1 MKPIKR
7 VIREEH
13 VQSIIDGV
21 LYFPSCQTFV
31 DLLEFRF
38 GYCWDQ
44 FEFAREE
51 GKREIFDR
59 CIQETFR
66 NEYVQQRINETVIS
80 CWSYNSES
88 PYMWEVYGSSK
99 AAIIVTADEDELVT
113 LIREK
118 WGDDASAG
126 HVRYGFKTSLV
137 HPEFIESIDNP
148 RWKEDYDLFF
158 HKHEFYEFEKEF
170 RAVIFG
176 QTEAIRL
183 ALPDEMV
190 KEITISPLAPLQPS
204 LLTGLKK
211 RFGDRVSDSRLH
223 WSLPVLKT
231 VSVEDYMRDEET
243 AKTAEIIELFKKSRH
258 LKAQDQTK
266 GWNDPKAPPIPRE
279 QFEVSR
285 QLAEVKRELARAI
298 EALNTSKSKLS
309 KVQID

>member
-1 MKPIKR
+1 MRLIKR

-13 VQSIIDGV
+13 VQPIIDGL
-21 LYFPSCQTFV
+21 LYFSPCRTFV

-44 FEFAREE
+44 FELARSER
-51 GKREIFDR
+51 KPEIFHR
-59 CIQETFR
+59 CIQQTFS
-66 NEYVQQRINETVIS
+66 NEHVQQRINETVIS

-88 PYMWEVYGSSK
+88 PYMLEVYGSSK

-113 LIREK
+113 LMKEK

-126 HVRYGFKTSLV
+126 PVRYGFKRSLV
-137 HPEFIESIDNP
+137 RPEFIASIHDP
-148 RWKEDYDLFF
+148 RWEEDYDLFF

-176 QTEAIRL
+176 QTEGVQL
-183 ALPDEMV
+183 VLPDEII
-190 KEITISPLAPLQPS
+190 KEITISPLASLQPS

-211 RFGDRVSDSRLH
+211 RFGDRVQDSQLC
-223 WSLPVLKT
+223 WSVASPKT
-231 VSVEDYMRDEET
+231 VSIQDYMCDQET
-243 AKTAEIIELFKKSRH
+243 AKTPEIIKLFKKWKH

-266 GWNDPKAPPIPRE
+266 GWNDPEVPPIPRE
-279 QFEVSR
+279 QFEISR
-285 QLAEVKRELARAI
+285 QLVEVERELTRAI
-298 EALNTSKSKLS
+298 EALSGSKTKPS